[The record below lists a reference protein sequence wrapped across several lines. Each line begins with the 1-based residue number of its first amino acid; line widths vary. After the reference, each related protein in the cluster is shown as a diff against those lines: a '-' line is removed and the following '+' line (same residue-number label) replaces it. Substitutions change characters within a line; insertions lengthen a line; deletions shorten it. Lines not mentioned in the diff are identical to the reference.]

1 MDLVLSEIKI
11 SYTFTAVENTNHTTR
26 ICRKF
31 SSFILHLKCPVQ
43 SSQHFE
49 KDYIKTSFKKEKIP
63 RESCCSNLK
72 MTLLKWLLYT
82 NRQTW
87 KEIDL
92 LWRVLFPGL
101 NFPLRVAGA
110 VVRSA
115 SVCDS
120 VFQTHALPCS
130 FAQNQYPH
138 SPSATITSEEPPIIR
153 IICRCASQLPP
164 RTSAGTRPQLT
175 HKSLV
180 GSLLCIF
187 CSSRFWALPPLLR
200 TRWNIT

>member
-31 SSFILHLKCPVQ
+31 SSFILHLKYPVQ

-92 LWRVLFPGL
+92 LWRVLFPRL
-101 NFPLRVAGA
+101 NFPLRAAGA
-110 VVRSA
+110 VVCSA
-115 SVCDS
+115 SVCDCLS
-120 VFQTHALPCS
+120 DPCS
-130 FAQNQYPH
+130 
-138 SPSATITSEEPPIIR
+138 
-153 IICRCASQLPP
+153 
-164 RTSAGTRPQLT
+164 
-175 HKSLV
+175 
-180 GSLLCIF
+180 SLLLCSKTI
-187 CSSRFWALPPLLR
+187 SSRSLCHNHLWR
-200 TRWNIT
+200 TADHLYYLQACFTASA